1 MGRKFKNRYGLRSC
15 VLGRLLLRFHS
26 VEWIVKPVDY
36 IEGNSVRDIFFFDD
50 APFISVLRN
59 DVILHTDKFDANS
72 EFVFVLKEQISL
84 FSRLDSTR
92 HFVIVKMTSL
102 K

>member
-1 MGRKFKNRYGLRSC
+1 MKTLEKVLAQGKNLR
-15 VLGRLLLRFHS
+15 VIG
-26 VEWIVKPVDY
+26 
-36 IEGNSVRDIFFFDD
+36 FDD
-50 APFISVLRN
+50 APFVSVLRN
-59 DVILHTDKFDANS
+59 DVILHTDKLDANS

-102 K
+102 E